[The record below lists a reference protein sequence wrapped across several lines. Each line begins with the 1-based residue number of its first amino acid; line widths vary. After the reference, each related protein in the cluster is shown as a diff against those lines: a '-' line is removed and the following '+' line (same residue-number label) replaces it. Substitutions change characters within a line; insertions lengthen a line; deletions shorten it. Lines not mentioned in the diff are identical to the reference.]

1 MDAEERRC
9 AKDVRYVAGAWI
21 RKRGET
27 KMHRQHNEL
36 IELLEPVV
44 TAMGYEMLGIEHFR
58 QKDGSMLRLYI
69 DNDAGITLDD
79 CTRVNHQVIGV
90 LDVHDPIKEK
100 YFLEIS
106 SPGLDRPLF
115 TLEQFQRFLG
125 EKVKMKLREKIEK
138 RRKITG
144 VIKAVEETAVIVGA
158 DGIDYVIPADVIDSA
173 RLVPDI

>member
-1 MDAEERRC
+1 
-9 AKDVRYVAGAWI
+9 
-21 RKRGET
+21 
-27 KMHRQHNEL
+27 MHRQHNEL

-44 TAMGYEMLGIEHFR
+44 TALGYEMLGIEYFR

-69 DNDAGITLDD
+69 DNDAGITIDD

-115 TLEQFQRFLG
+115 TLAQFQRFMG
-125 EKVKMKLREKIEK
+125 EKVKMKLREKIED
-138 RRKITG
+138 RRKFKG
-144 VIKAVEETAVIVGA
+144 VIKAVEETAVLISD
-158 DGIDYVIPADVIDSA
+158 DGVDYLIPADVIDSA
-173 RLVPDI
+173 HLMPEL

>member
-1 MDAEERRC
+1 
-9 AKDVRYVAGAWI
+9 
-21 RKRGET
+21 
-27 KMHRQHNEL
+27 MHRQHNEL

-44 TAMGYEMLGIEHFR
+44 TALGYEMLGIEYFK

-69 DNDAGITLDD
+69 DNDTGITIDD

-90 LDVHDPIKEK
+90 LDVHDPIKGK

-115 TLEQFQRFLG
+115 TLKQFQRFLG

-144 VIKAVEETAVIVGA
+144 VIKAVEAAAVLISE
-158 DGIDYVIPADVIDSA
+158 DGVDYLIPGDVIDSA
-173 RLVPDI
+173 HLVPDI

>member
-1 MDAEERRC
+1 
-9 AKDVRYVAGAWI
+9 
-21 RKRGET
+21 
-27 KMHRQHNEL
+27 MHRQHNEL

-44 TAMGYEMLGIEHFR
+44 TALGYEMLGIEYFK

-69 DNDAGITLDD
+69 DNDIGITIDD

-100 YFLEIS
+100 YLLEIS

-125 EKVKMKLREKIEK
+125 QVVKIKLREKIEE
-138 RRKITG
+138 RRKIAG
-144 VIKAVEETAVIVGA
+144 VIKAVEAAAVLVSEN
-158 DGIDYVIPADVIDSA
+158 DIDYLIPVDAIDSA
-173 RLVPDI
+173 HLVSEI